1 MPRKH
6 YPELKSLCHVDGQW
20 LDSASGKRI
29 AVHNPATRQVIGHV
43 PLLDQEQIVGAID
56 AAQRAFG
63 QWREQSL
70 EARAVLLRRWADLIL
85 QNQEALAWIL
95 SEEQGKPLAES
106 RGEIAYAAS
115 FIPWFAEQ
123 AWRLYGENIPSH
135 IPGAHLGTVKEPVG
149 VCALLTPWNFPSA
162 MITRKAAAALAAGCT
177 VVVKPA
183 HETPYSALA
192 LAQLAEEAGFPAGV
206 FNVVIGEPQMAM
218 ETLVRDPRVRS
229 VSFTGS
235 TRVGKLVL
243 QAAAQDVKKVAL
255 ELGGN
260 APFIVCA
267 DADLEL
273 AVKVAV
279 AAKFQTSGQDCCA
292 ANRIMVQR
300 PLYQA
305 FVNRFADAVRAL
317 RVGPAMQ
324 GDEETSADVGPL
336 MHQAA
341 FDVTAERVEDAVRKG
356 AQRLV
361 GGEAHAL
368 GGWFYQPTVLA
379 DVTPQMRIYQEEN
392 FAPIA
397 GVMPFDTLDEAV
409 AMANDTEYGLAA
421 YVCSNRLDLVYPLI
435 RRLDHAMIAVNG
447 VKFTGHPI
455 PFGGMKASG
464 LGREGGSE
472 GFEPFVETKYF
483 CLHHQGQF

>member
-1 MPRKH
+1 MSHH
-6 YPELKSLCHVDGQW
+6 YPFNSLCHVDGQW
-20 LDSASGKRI
+20 LHSHSGNSI
-29 AVHNPATRQVIGHV
+29 AVHDPANRQVIGHV
-43 PLLDQEQIVGAID
+43 PLLDHEQIVAAVD
-56 AAQRAFG
+56 AAHRAFTA
-63 QWREQSL
+63 WRQQSL
-70 EARAVLLRRWADLIL
+70 DSRAALLRRWAELML
-85 QNQEALAWIL
+85 EHQEALARIL
-95 SEEQGKPLAES
+95 SEEQGKPLAEA

-115 FIPWFAEQ
+115 FIPWFAEE
-123 AWRLYGENIPSH
+123 ARRLNGQTIPSH
-135 IPGAHLGTVKEPVG
+135 IAGAQLSTLKEPVG

-183 HETPYSALA
+183 HETPFSALA
-192 LAQLAEEAGFPAGV
+192 LAQLAEDAGFPPGV

-218 ETLVRDPRVRS
+218 ETLVRDSRVRA

-273 AVKVAV
+273 AVRVAV

-300 PLYQA
+300 PLYEA
-305 FVNRFADAVRAL
+305 FLVRFAEAVRAL
-317 RVGPAMQ
+317 KVGPAMVD
-324 GDEETSADVGPL
+324 GEETAAEVGPL

-341 FDVTAERVEDAVRKG
+341 FDATQARVEDALQRG
-356 AQRLV
+356 ARRLV
-361 GGEAHAL
+361 GGEGHAL
-368 GGWFYQPTVLA
+368 GGWFFQPTVLA
-379 DVTPQMRIYQEEN
+379 DVTPAMRIYQEEN

-397 GVMPFDTLDEAV
+397 GVMPFDTLEQAIT
-409 AMANDTEYGLAA
+409 MSNDTEYGLAA
-421 YVCSNRLDLVYPLI
+421 YIVGNRLDVVHPLV
-435 RRLDHAMIAVNG
+435 RRLDHAMVAING

-472 GFEPFVETKYF
+472 GFEPFVETKYV
-483 CLHHQGQF
+483 CLHHHGQF